1 MLKDMFLEN
10 NKYVATKYINK
21 KYSLFVF
28 KNFLT
33 FDVLEVQIIQKL
45 PNWQLY
51 AWQHT
56 GHHGAPWE
64 RVPD

>member
-1 MLKDMFLEN
+1 MFLEN

-51 AWQHT
+51 A
-56 GHHGAPWE
+56 
-64 RVPD
+64 